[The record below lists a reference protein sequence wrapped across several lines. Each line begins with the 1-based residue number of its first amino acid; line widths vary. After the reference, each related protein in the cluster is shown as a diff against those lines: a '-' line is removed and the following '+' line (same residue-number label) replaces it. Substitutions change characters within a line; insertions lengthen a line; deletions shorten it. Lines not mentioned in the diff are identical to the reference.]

1 MAGKDID
8 WVRQLFESLDAMD
21 TEGFLRF
28 LADDARFRFGN
39 EQTVIGKDAIHQA
52 VEDFFSSIRGL
63 KHRLLEIWVHTE
75 TVICQGEVTYT
86 RTDNTKV
93 TIPFVNIWRMEG
105 DRIREYLIYIDIT
118 PLHFTSSPEK
128 LRPSG

>member
-28 LADDARFRFGN
+28 FADDARFRFGN
-39 EQTVIGKDAIHQA
+39 EQTVTGKDDIRKA
-52 VEDFFSSIRGL
+52 VEDFFSSIGGL
-63 KHRLLEIWVHTE
+63 KHRILETWVHAE

-93 TIPFVNIWRMEG
+93 TLPFVNIWRMEG
-105 DRIREYLIYIDIT
+105 DRIIEYLIYIDIT
-118 PLHFTSSPEK
+118 PLHFT
-128 LRPSG
+128 